1 MNTSFAIA
9 CIAATALAGP
19 MNSHVNAGG
28 LGRLGQDPDFNG
40 YAARMNKNYRTTE
53 QF

>member
-19 MNSHVNAGG
+19 MNSHMNAGG
-28 LGRLGQDPDFNG
+28 LGKLGMDPDFNE
-40 YAARMNKNYRTTE
+40 YAARNNKNYFTTS